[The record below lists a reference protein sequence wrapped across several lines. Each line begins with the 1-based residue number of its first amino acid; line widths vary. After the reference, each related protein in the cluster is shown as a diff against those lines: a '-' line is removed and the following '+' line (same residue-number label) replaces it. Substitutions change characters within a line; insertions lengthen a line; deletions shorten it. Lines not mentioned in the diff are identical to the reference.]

1 MIKINNTDL
10 DEGVAPLLEKYP
22 EHKDLILKAYE
33 FAKKKHGGQKRK
45 TGEPYIVHPL
55 NVAKILSELGMD
67 AATIIAALLHDVLE
81 DTDTTYEE
89 IKERFGESVAS
100 IVEGVTKIGKIK
112 YKSDQVENYRK
123 LILATAKD
131 PRVII
136 LKLAD
141 RLDNM
146 RTLWVFRE
154 EKRRRIARETLEIFV
169 PLAHRL
175 GVWKLKTELEDLA
188 FRYLFPSEYER
199 VKKFVQQSRK
209 DLEAYLKKY
218 VLPKVK
224 KALENAGIKAEITY
238 RLKHYYSIWEKTKR
252 KGINLEDVHDILGVR
267 IIVNTVPECYAVLG
281 IIHNLFKPVPG
292 RFKDYI
298 SLPKPNLYQ
307 SLHTT
312 VVADK
317 GKLVEFQIRTWEMH
331 ERAEKGIASHWVY
344 KEGKAPEDA
353 EIYSWLRELVENLQ
367 GSNNPSEL
375 LENLKNELF
384 SEEVF
389 VFTPNGDLVVLPR
402 GSTPVDFAY
411 KIHTDIG
418 NHCAGARVNGRIVS
432 LDYKLQN
439 GDVVEIITH
448 PKKTPSPEWL
458 KFVKTSK
465 ARNKIKQFLKH
476 LEKERYLNEGKR
488 IFEKLRTKLGLS
500 HEELLEKIRSKVRFD
515 KEEEFFLALGK
526 RKVSVKNLLK
536 LLFPKEKPQVVEE
549 EKTEAKLVVLD
560 ELQNVK
566 YEIAQC
572 CKPVPGDEIY
582 GVITRVKGLV
592 LHEAGCPN
600 LKNVLKTNPEKVK
613 KVDLKGEGRF
623 KTDIRVVA
631 KDRIGLLS
639 DIAKVLSEHKANIV
653 SANTVTSEGKA
664 ILDFTVDVRNKEHL
678 KSICEGIKK
687 FPEVEACRRLYR

>member
-526 RKVSVKNLLK
+526 RKVSIKNLLK

-613 KVDLKGEGRF
+613 KVELKSEGRF

>member
-1 MIKINNTDL
+1 MIKINNTEL
-10 DEGVAPLLEKYP
+10 EEPLSTLLERYP
-22 EHKDLILKAYE
+22 DHKETILKAYE
-33 FAKKKHGGQKRK
+33 FAKERHGDQKRK

-67 AATIIAALLHDVLE
+67 AETIVAALLHDVLE
-81 DTDTTYEE
+81 DTETTYEE
-89 IKERFGESVAS
+89 LKKEFGESVAS
-100 IVEGVTKIGKIK
+100 LVEGVTKIGKIK

-154 EKRRRIARETLEIFV
+154 EKRKRIAKETLEIFV

-188 FRYLFPSEYER
+188 FKYLFPNEYEK

-224 KALENAGIKAEITY
+224 KALEEAGIKAEITY

-252 KGINLEDVHDILGVR
+252 KGISLEDVHDILGVR
-267 IIVNTVPECYAVLG
+267 IIVDTVPECYAVLG

-331 ERAEKGIASHWVY
+331 ERAEKGIASHWAY
-344 KEGKAPEDA
+344 KEGKPAEDV
-353 EIYSWLRELVENLQ
+353 EIYNWLRELVENLQ
-367 GSNNPSEL
+367 GSNNPSEV
-375 LENLKNELF
+375 LENLKSELF

-389 VFTPNGDLVVLPR
+389 VFTPKGDLVVLPR

-418 NHCAGARVNGRIVS
+418 NHCAGARVNGRIVP

-448 PKKTPSPEWL
+448 PQKTPSPEWL

-465 ARNKIKQFLKH
+465 ARNKIKQFLKQ
-476 LEKERYLNEGKR
+476 LEKERYLTEGKR
-488 IFEKLRTKLGLS
+488 IFEKLRNKLGLS
-500 HEELLEKIRSKVRFD
+500 HEELLEKIRSKVRFER
-515 KEEEFFLALGK
+515 EEELFLALGK
-526 RKVSVKNLLK
+526 RKVSVKNLLRI
-536 LLFPKEKPQVVEE
+536 LFPKEKPQAVEE
-549 EKTEAKLVVLD
+549 EKGEAKLILD

-582 GVITRVKGLV
+582 GVITRAKGLV
-592 LHEAGCPN
+592 LHEASCPN
-600 LKNVLKTNPEKVK
+600 L
-613 KVDLKGEGRF
+613 
-623 KTDIRVVA
+623 
-631 KDRIGLLS
+631 
-639 DIAKVLSEHKANIV
+639 
-653 SANTVTSEGKA
+653 
-664 ILDFTVDVRNKEHL
+664 
-678 KSICEGIKK
+678 
-687 FPEVEACRRLYR
+687 

>member
-526 RKVSVKNLLK
+526 RKVSIKNLLK

>member
-1 MIKINNTDL
+1 MIKINNTGL
-10 DEGVAPLLEKYP
+10 EESLSTLLESYP
-22 EHKDLILKAYE
+22 NHRELILKAYE
-33 FAKKKHGGQKRK
+33 FAKRKHGDQKRK

-55 NVAKILSELGMD
+55 NVAKILAELGMD
-67 AATIIAALLHDVLE
+67 AETVVAALLHDVLE
-81 DTDTTYEE
+81 DTDATNEE
-89 IKERFGESVAS
+89 LKKEFGESVAS
-100 IVEGVTKIGKIK
+100 LVEGVTKIGKIK

-154 EKRRRIARETLEIFV
+154 EKRKRIAKETLEIFV

-188 FRYLFPSEYER
+188 FKYLFPSEYER

-224 KALENAGIKAEITY
+224 KALEDAGIKAEITY

-331 ERAEKGIASHWVY
+331 ERAEKGIASHWAY
-344 KEGKAPEDA
+344 KEGKPPEDI
-353 EIYSWLRELVENLQ
+353 EIYNWLRELVENLQ
-367 GSNNPSEL
+367 GSNHPSEV
-375 LENLKNELF
+375 LENLKSELF

-389 VFTPNGDLVVLPR
+389 VFTPKGDLVVLPK

-418 NHCAGARVNGRIVS
+418 NHCAGARVNGRIVP

-448 PKKTPSPEWL
+448 PQKTPSPEWL

-465 ARNKIKQFLKH
+465 ARNKIKQFLKQ
-476 LEKERYLNEGKR
+476 LEKERYLTEGKR
-488 IFEKLRTKLGLS
+488 IFEKLRSKLGLS

-515 KEEEFFLALGK
+515 KEEELFLALGK

-536 LLFPKEKPQVVEE
+536 LLFPKEKPQAVEE
-549 EKTEAKLVVLD
+549 EKAEAKLILD

-582 GVITRVKGLV
+582 GVITRAKGLV
-592 LHEAGCPN
+592 LHEASCPN

-613 KVDLKGEGRF
+613 KVELRGEGRF

-639 DIAKVLSEHKANIV
+639 DIAKVLSEHRANIV
-653 SANTVTSEGKA
+653 SASTVTSEGRA
-664 ILDFTVDVRNKEHL
+664 ILDFTVDVRNREHL

-687 FPEVEACRRLYR
+687 FPEVEECRRLYR

>member
-1 MIKINNTDL
+1 MTKINNTAL
-10 DEGVAPLLEKYP
+10 DEEIGLLLEKYP
-22 EHKDLILKAYE
+22 QHREIILKAYE
-33 FAKKKHGGQKRK
+33 FAKEKHGEQKRK
-45 TGEPYIVHPL
+45 TGEPYIVHPI
-55 NVAKILSELGMD
+55 NVALILSGLGMD
-67 AATIIAALLHDVLE
+67 VETVVGAILHDVLE
-81 DTDTTYEE
+81 DTNTSFEE
-89 IKERFGESVAS
+89 IRELFGESVAS
-100 IVEGVTKIGKIK
+100 LVEGVTKIGKIK

-154 EKRRRIARETLEIFV
+154 EKRKRIAKETLEIFV

-188 FRYLFPSEYER
+188 FKYLFPNEYEK

-224 KALENAGIKAEITY
+224 NALGEARIKAEITY

-252 KGINLEDVHDILGVR
+252 KGISLEDVHDILGVR
-267 IIVNTVPECYAVLG
+267 IIVDTVPECYAVLG

-312 VVADK
+312 VIADK

-331 ERAEKGIASHWVY
+331 ERAEKGIASHWIY
-344 KEGKAPEDA
+344 KEGKPAEDV
-353 EIYSWLRELVENLQ
+353 EIYNWLRELVENLQ
-367 GSNNPSEL
+367 GSNNPSEV
-375 LENLKNELF
+375 LENLKSELF

-389 VFTPNGDLVVLPR
+389 VFTPKGDLVVLPR

-418 NHCAGARVNGRIVS
+418 NHCAGARVNGRIVP

-448 PKKTPSPEWL
+448 PQKTPSTEWL

-465 ARNKIKQFLKH
+465 ARNKIKQFLKQ
-476 LEKERYLNEGKR
+476 LEKERYLTEGKR
-488 IFEKLRTKLGLS
+488 IFEKLRSKLGLS

-515 KEEEFFLALGK
+515 KEEELFLALGK
-526 RKVSVKNLLK
+526 RRVSARNMLK
-536 LLFPKEKPQVVEE
+536 LIFPKERNQVVEE
-549 EKTEAKLVVLD
+549 EKGEAKLILD
-560 ELQNVK
+560 ELQDVK
-566 YEIAQC
+566 YEIAPC
-572 CKPVPGDEIY
+572 CKPIPGDKIY
-582 GVITRVKGLV
+582 GVITRGRGIV
-592 LHEAGCPN
+592 LHEVGCPN

-613 KVDLKGEGRF
+613 KAELKKGGRF
-623 KTDIRVVA
+623 KTDIRIVA

-639 DIAKVLSEHKANIV
+639 DIAKVLSEYKANIV
-653 SANTVTSEGKA
+653 SASTITKEDTA
-664 ILDFTVDVRNKEHL
+664 ILDFTVDVRDKEHL
-678 KSICEGIKK
+678 KKICEGIKK
-687 FPEVEACRRLYR
+687 FPEVEECRRLYR

>member
-1 MIKINNTDL
+1 MTSKINKADL
-10 DEGVAPLLEKYP
+10 DEGVVSLLERYP
-22 EHKDLILKAYE
+22 HHRELILKAYE
-33 FAKKKHGGQKRK
+33 FAKEKHKDQKRK
-45 TGEPYIVHPL
+45 TGEPYVVHPVS
-55 NVAKILSELGMD
+55 VANILAELGMD
-67 AATIIAALLHDVLE
+67 AETVIAALLHDVLE
-81 DTDTTYEE
+81 DTDATYEE
-89 IKERFGESVAS
+89 VKERFGESVANL
-100 IVEGVTKIGKIK
+100 VEGVTKIGKIK

-146 RTLWVFRE
+146 RSLWVFGE
-154 EKRRRIARETLEIFV
+154 EKRRRIAKETLEIFV

-175 GVWKLKTELEDLA
+175 GVWKIKTELEDLA
-188 FRYLFPSEYER
+188 FKYLFTSEYEK
-199 VKKFVQQSRK
+199 VKKFVQQYGK
-209 DLEAYLKKY
+209 ELENYLKKY

-224 KALENAGIKAEITY
+224 SALEKAGIKAEISY

-252 KGINLEDVHDILGVR
+252 KGIGLEDVHDILGVR

-312 VVADK
+312 VIADK

-331 ERAEKGIASHWVY
+331 ERAEKGIASHWAY
-344 KEGKAPEDA
+344 KEGRPPEDG
-353 EIYSWLRELVENLQ
+353 EIYKWLRELVENLQ
-367 GSNNPSEL
+367 GSSNPSEV
-375 LENLKNELF
+375 LENLRSELF

-389 VFTPNGDLVVLPR
+389 VFTPKGDLVVLPK

-418 NHCAGARVNGRIVS
+418 NHCAGARVNGRIVP

-448 PKKTPSPEWL
+448 PNKTPSYEWL
-458 KFVKTSK
+458 KFVKTSR
-465 ARNKIKQFLKH
+465 ARSKIKQFLKQ
-476 LEKERYLNEGKR
+476 LEREKYLTEGKR
-488 IFEKLRTKLGLS
+488 IFEKLRSKLGLS
-500 HEELLEKIRSKVRFD
+500 HEEFLEKIRSKVKFD
-515 KEEEFFLALGK
+515 KEEELFLALGK
-526 RKVSVKNLLK
+526 GRLSVKNLIK
-536 LLFPKEKPQVVEE
+536 LLFPKEKPQVLEE
-549 EKTEAKLVVLD
+549 EKTEVKLVLD
-560 ELQNVK
+560 ELQDVK

-572 CKPVPGDEIY
+572 CKPIPGDEIY

-600 LKNVLKTNPEKVK
+600 LKNVLKTSPEKVR
-613 KVDLKGEGRF
+613 KVELKGTGKF

-639 DIAKVLSEHKANIV
+639 DIARVLSEHRANIV
-653 SANTVTSEGKA
+653 SASTITNGGKA
-664 ILDFTVDVRNKEHL
+664 ILDFTLDVKDKEHL
-678 KSICEGIKK
+678 KSICEGIKR
-687 FPEVEACRRLYR
+687 FPEVEDCRRLYR